1 MCILLISWNNKW
13 TGDYCSHV
21 CLPLNG
27 PQMSNSHAFIID
39 RATCWVMNRD
49 GVGAEGKCCAS
60 GPQCERRHM
69 REKNGSYSLLKPL
82 RHTKWVTWRTHDV
95 GASYTLDTPVC
106 VHTTSAILL
115 LYLSHTHICV
125 CVWTLMQNKAGCLS
139 FTGCGNRFASMCSLS
154 HEGRGNKERD
164 VALYS
169 REICLP

>member
-49 GVGAEGKCCAS
+49 GVGVEGKCCAS

-82 RHTKWVTWRTHDV
+82 RHTKWVTWRMHDV

-125 CVWTLMQNKAGCLS
+125 CVCGHSCKTKLAVSHSQAVETDLPQCVHCLM
-139 FTGCGNRFASMCSLS
+139 
-154 HEGRGNKERD
+154 RGGGIKKEM
-164 VALYS
+164 
-169 REICLP
+169 